1 MWNRETVPGQLRM
14 FLSLISGAHPRW
26 VESGHDPERDRKVDS
41 NRNMV
46 LVRGMHLY
54 RCYLESGDLTE
65 WNEAFCRLG
74 NYREWT
80 NVQKCT
86 FYFWVPVPISSRI
99 DYALLLLRLA
109 KHENHPSKAKIC
121 PNQNSGGY
129 ETVKNSLGERVEV
142 VVRMFRLISGTKDHP
157 PNKMTNTR

>member
-26 VESGHDPERDRKVDS
+26 VESGHDPERDRKVNS

-80 NVQKCT
+80 NVQQCT

-99 DYALLLLRLA
+99 DHALLLLPVLPSMRTIRPKQKSVQTRIPEFTKPLKIHSTNELRLLFA
-109 KHENHPSKAKIC
+109 R
-121 PNQNSGGY
+121 
-129 ETVKNSLGERVEV
+129 LG
-142 VVRMFRLISGTKDHP
+142 
-157 PNKMTNTR
+157 